1 MRSLRLGRD
10 QRPLK
15 FAPLLNGAQALQ
27 DVRQLIVLPC
37 VVQIIEEAVGGLI
50 EQELVEVA
58 AGLDHMEREVLN
70 EFGLKLSSLQ
80 HVQCDLP
87 QVLKL
92 GVLLLDFE
100 VILQRIEPQIPDFVL
115 DELEAICSCEPELSL
130 QSFPEILNRRVQN
143 VFLIELFNAFHHHS
157 WSSQQLHQEIKLIS
171 IL

>member
-1 MRSLRLGRD
+1 
-10 QRPLK
+10 
-15 FAPLLNGAQALQ
+15 
-27 DVRQLIVLPC
+27 
-37 VVQIIEEAVGGLI
+37 
-50 EQELVEVA
+50 
-58 AGLDHMEREVLN
+58 MERQVLN